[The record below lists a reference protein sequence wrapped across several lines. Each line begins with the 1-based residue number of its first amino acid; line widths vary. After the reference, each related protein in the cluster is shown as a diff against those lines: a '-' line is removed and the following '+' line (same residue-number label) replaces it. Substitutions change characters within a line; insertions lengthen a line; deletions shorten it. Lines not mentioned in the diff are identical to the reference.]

1 MFDVVDELPP
11 GETAVPLPS
20 AYAPAKGKVVP
31 SQRAK
36 ALVAYLMSLKQA
48 PIPGYKMN
56 GGMGGPTEAAMPAA
70 SAPAAGGYAYDAAK
84 GKAAFDST
92 CAACHQASGEGVP
105 GAFPPLKGNA
115 AVENADPT
123 AQLDTILHGRSGTV
137 IGGQK
142 YSGVMPEFASQLSDT
157 EVADI
162 ANYERTSWG
171 NNGKSVTPDEVAAIR
186 AGKTPG
192 AASSAPADSAPTS
205 AAAPAASAPAAAAG
219 NYAYDAAKGQ
229 ALFDSTC
236 AACHQAT
243 GEGVP
248 GAFPPL
254 KGNAAVDN
262 ADPTLHL
269 HTILHGAQ
277 GVTIGG
283 VAYAGAMPVFGSQL
297 SDEDVANIANYERT
311 SWCNHAKQVTPA
323 EVAKIRAAGK

>member
-1 MFDVVDELPP
+1 
-11 GETAVPLPS
+11 
-20 AYAPAKGKVVP
+20 
-31 SQRAK
+31 
-36 ALVAYLMSLKQA
+36 
-48 PIPGYKMN
+48 
-56 GGMGGPTEAAMPAA
+56 
-70 SAPAAGGYAYDAAK
+70 
-84 GKAAFDST
+84 
-92 CAACHQASGEGVP
+92 
-105 GAFPPLKGNA
+105 
-115 AVENADPT
+115 
-123 AQLDTILHGRSGTV
+123 
-137 IGGQK
+137 
-142 YSGVMPEFASQLSDT
+142 MPEFASQLSDT

-283 VAYAGAMPVFGSQL
+283 VAYAGAMPEFGSQL

-311 SWCNHAKQVTPA
+311 SWGNHAKQVTPA